1 MSRPRREQIQK
12 RDVLLLAGV
21 LIAVLSVLAGAAWLL
36 DRPTAEET
44 AASGVG
50 MRFSGTAEETVTFKG
65 KVYQRKQNL
74 KTYLIMGVDKDGPAK
89 KGKNR
94 TGGQADVQL
103 LLVIDEA
110 NQTRQ
115 LLQINRDSIVDVPV
129 LGATGS
135 VINTQREQIAL
146 AHAYGNGTEN
156 SCRNAVR
163 AVSGMLGNQPIDG
176 YVALNMGGIRILND
190 FVGGVTVTIESDFSD
205 VDPTL
210 VKGSTITL
218 NGDQAYHFIRFR
230 RGVDDQTNLSRMVR
244 HRAYLA
250 GFSEKIQNLS
260 QNDIIRCYDAVF
272 DYLVTDMGSQSLV
285 DLQETAKGCTDLGI
299 LTIKGKSYID
309 SKGVNAYELDES
321 SLEQTIITLFYEL
334 KN

>member
-1 MSRPRREQIQK
+1 MSRSRRDQIRK
-12 RDVLLLAGV
+12 RDILLLVGV
-21 LIAVLSVLAGAAWLL
+21 LIAALVVLVGAAWLL
-36 DRPTAEET
+36 DRPPSET
-44 AASGVG
+44 AAVSPSEPISTVATEE
-50 MRFSGTAEETVTFKG
+50 MRIFNGQT
-65 KVYQRKQNL
+65 YQRKQDL
-74 KTYLIMGVDKDGPAK
+74 KTYLIMGIDRDGPAK
-89 KGKNR
+89 KGKNH

-115 LLQINRDSIVDVPV
+115 VLQINRDSIVDVPV

-146 AHAYGNGTEN
+146 AHAYGDGTEN

-176 YVALNMGGIRILND
+176 YISLNMGGVRILND

-210 VKGSTITL
+210 VMGSTITL
-218 NGDQAYHFIRFR
+218 NGEQAYHFIRSR
-230 RGVDDQTNLSRMVR
+230 KGVDDQTNLSRMVR

-250 GFSEKIQNLS
+250 GLAEKLQNLS
-260 QNDIIRCYDAVF
+260 QNDVIRCYDAVF
-272 DYLVTDMGSQSLV
+272 DYLVTNLGSKTLV
-285 DLQETAKGCTDLGI
+285 NLLETAKNCTDLGI
-299 LTIKGKSYID
+299 LTIQGESYID
-309 SKGVNAYELDES
+309 SKGVNAYELDDT
-321 SLEQTIITLFYEL
+321 SLEQTILMLFYEP
-334 KN
+334 KI